1 VLTNLLLETIVA
13 TAKKS
18 GEEGRIVNLASDAY
32 KLVGKKG
39 IPYNKLNDAKRSAAR
54 LPFCS
59 CKLFAAVDRLILES
73 KDKMCQT
80 IL

>member
-1 VLTNLLLETIVA
+1 LETIVA
-13 TAKKS
+13 TAEKS
-18 GEEGRIVNLASDAY
+18 GEEGRIVNLASTVH

-39 IPYNKLNDAKRSAAR
+39 IPYDKLNDAKRSATR
-54 LPFCS
+54 LPS
-59 CKLFAAVDRLILES
+59 CKTIYHSKKLFAAVDRLILES

>member
-1 VLTNLLLETIVA
+1 MTNLLLETIVA

-18 GEEGRIVNLASDAY
+18 GEEGRIVNLACSTH

-59 CKLFAAVDRLILES
+59 CTLFAAVDRLILES